1 MIFALFIATL
11 GDLCWVE
18 LCKSFFFLF
27 VVCVCMCVLFWEQVL
42 VRVIC
47 CLQDKSVLHIWMSS
61 MVTAKC

>member
-1 MIFALFIATL
+1 
-11 GDLCWVE
+11 
-18 LCKSFFFLF
+18 
-27 VVCVCMCVLFWEQVL
+27 MCVLFWEQVL